1 MLLRKYTA
9 AALVP
14 FLLVVTA
21 PAARAATCETSDI
34 VVYGG
39 TPAGLAAAIQAGRM
53 GKSVTVLEPTNH
65 VGGMMGSGLTKTDAS
80 AFENS
85 YGGIV
90 RSFLALARAH
100 YGTKST
106 TRVYYGSGWA
116 EETLRR
122 MTLHAGAKIV
132 LGQPIAAA
140 VRSGRRVVRVE
151 TTAGRRFC
159 AKVFV
164 EASYEGD
171 LLAKAGVP
179 TILGRESRATY
190 GEPHAGAQALGRIE
204 VGGRTVLV
212 DPYVKPGDPS
222 SGLLF
227 GVEPFEERTIG
238 QADDR
243 LMAFNYRLCVTAR
256 ADDKVPFRKPA
267 GYDPMLYETAARFLQ
282 TLVAERGFVTSPHF
296 IGSGVTVEGKLD
308 VNSNRYFSTD
318 VWHIG
323 RDYVLADEAGRA
335 AIRARVRNYT
345 EGLMWFASTDPRV
358 PKNVRAYTRR
368 FGWCA
373 DEFRDNG
380 NFPRQLYVRQGR
392 RLLGRY
398 VLTENDL
405 MARRSFDDSIG
416 LGYYPMDEHGMYRTV
431 VGGSIAEEI
440 RQSLPGGKY
449 EIPYRTLL
457 PKITDMV
464 NVIAATTIS
473 SSHVAFTSVRVEPTL
488 MVIGQAAGAAAAL
501 AKDGRVGAVD
511 MPRLLATLDAAGQIR
526 KKVTVGGGR

>member
-1 MLLRKYTA
+1 MHVRKWIA
-9 AALVP
+9 AAVVP
-14 FLLVVTA
+14 LFLALGL

-53 GKSVTVLEPTNH
+53 GKSVTVLEPTTH
-65 VGGMMGSGLTKTDAS
+65 VGGMMGSGLTKADVS
-80 AFENS
+80 VYEDS
-85 YGGIV
+85 YGGIA
-90 RSFLALARAH
+90 RSFFAMARKH
-100 YGTKST
+100 YGTEST
-106 TRVYYGSGWA
+106 TRIYYGSGWA

-122 MTLHAGAKIV
+122 MTIRAGAKIV
-132 LGQPIAAA
+132 LGQPIARA
-140 VRSGRRVVRVE
+140 VRSGRSIVRIE
-151 TTAGRRFC
+151 TTTGRRFC
-159 AKVFV
+159 AEVFV

-179 TILGRESRATY
+179 TILGREARATY
-190 GEPHAGAQALGRIE
+190 GEAHAGAQPLGRIE
-204 VGGRTVLV
+204 VGNRTVLV
-212 DPYVKPGDPS
+212 DPFVKLGDPT
-222 SGLLF
+222 SGLLY
-227 GVEPFEERTIG
+227 GVEPFVARETG

-243 LMAFNYRLCVTAR
+243 LMAFNYRLCVTER
-256 ADDKVPFRKPA
+256 AAGKVPFRKPA
-267 GYDPMLYETAARFLQ
+267 GYDPSLYETAARFLQ
-282 TLVAERGFVTSPHF
+282 TLIADRGFVTSTHF
-296 IGSGVTVEGKLD
+296 IGSSVTVEGKLD
-308 VNSNRYFSTD
+308 VNSSRYFSTD

-323 RDYVLADEAGRA
+323 RDYILADEAGRA

-345 EGLMWFASTDPRV
+345 EGLLWFASTDPRV
-358 PKNVRAYTRR
+358 PKNVRSYTRR

-392 RLLGRY
+392 RLVGRY

-431 VGGSIAEEI
+431 VGGYIADEI

-449 EIPYRTLL
+449 EIPYRALL
-457 PKITDMV
+457 PKIGDSL
-464 NVIAATTIS
+464 NLIAATTIS
-473 SSHVAFTSVRVEPTL
+473 ASHVAFTSVRVEPTF

-501 AKDGRVGAVD
+501 AEDGRVGAVD
-511 MPRLLATLDAAGQIR
+511 MARLFRTLDAAGQIR
-526 KKVTVGGGR
+526 KK